1 MDWRVPI
8 AAVLLGL
15 ASACA
20 PPVAEVEPP
29 AYSSAPPP
37 GTVEPRVFGVHPL
50 HNPRRLE
57 TVFGPLTDRLQR
69 ATGVPLRLEASRSY
83 QAFEDKL
90 QARQF
95 DFALPNPYQTV
106 TAEAVG
112 YRAFAK
118 MGDDERF
125 FGILLTRKGAAPTL
139 EALRGKRIAFPAPT
153 ALAAAMMPQLLLAQ
167 AGLLPGRDYEAV
179 YVGSQESSIA
189 SVASGEVTAASTW
202 PPPWDAYCQQHPTVS
217 ATLAVAFRT
226 QPLVNNG
233 VVARDDVPA
242 DLIQRIRAEL
252 LALHED
258 AEGRAILA
266 RMNLS
271 RFESA
276 DSATYAPV
284 RNFLATFA
292 ETVRPAP

>member
-1 MDWRVPI
+1 MDWTLPI
-8 AAVLLGL
+8 ATALVGL
-15 ASACA
+15 VAACA
-20 PPVAEVEPP
+20 QPVADVEPP
-29 AYSSAPPP
+29 AYSAMPAP

-57 TVFGPLTDRLQR
+57 AVFGPLTDRLQR

-90 QARQF
+90 QARKL

-106 TAEAVG
+106 QAEAVG
-112 YRAFAK
+112 YRPFAK

-125 FGILLTRKGAAPTL
+125 FGILLTRKGTVPTI
-139 EALRGKRIAFPAPT
+139 ESLRGKRIAFPAPT

-202 PPPWDAYCQQHPTVS
+202 PPPWDAYRQQHPAAS
-217 ATLAVAFRT
+217 AALEVAFRT
-226 QPLVNNG
+226 HPLVNNG

-242 DLIQRIRAEL
+242 QLVQRIRAEL

-276 DSATYAPV
+276 DAATYAPV
-284 RNFLATFA
+284 RSFLATFA
-292 ETVRPAP
+292 QSVRPAP